1 MKVNANPMAAFQRET
16 APGKA
21 MMNRPDKAAPTP
33 QNEARPSVVTPPGL
47 QKVMNKL
54 EALGESRTQGQNV
67 AMSRI
72 ERNLAKYVETQQAV
86 VAPPASANPV
96 PEPPSDLGVVESV
109 EDIPLTVDD
118 SALPEVAEQ
127 TESSDTNLQ
136 IS

>member
-47 QKVMNKL
+47 HKVMNKL
-54 EALGESRTQGQNV
+54 EALGDSRTQGQNV

-72 ERNLAKYVETQQAV
+72 ERNLAKYVETQQAMA
-86 VAPPASANPV
+86 APPAPANPA
-96 PEPPSDLGVVESV
+96 PEPPSDPQVGENVE
-109 EDIPLTVDD
+109 EIPLLADD
-118 SALPEVAEQ
+118 SALPEAAGQPEL
-127 TESSDTNLQ
+127 SDTLLN
-136 IS
+136 S